1 MSVSPSSHMHEGDSN
16 HRHPGSDGGQS
27 APEVRDSNLHGT
39 LPAVP
44 QDEAQAPVQRPLF
57 EVMIRAHQEPLFV
70 ATISRL
76 LAKGGPAAPEMMW
89 GAIQEILDKGPSHR
103 AAIAWD
109 IAEALCRHAK
119 RNSFAQH
126 NLPSAKTVADLIAVN
141 PQGAW
146 AGFKQLRSYYALDAL
161 EVALRLSPC
170 AGGSPGTRAF
180 GFICVKEGYMELAQ
194 REENLPR
201 IAALLKTAV
210 ARREPTSLEACL
222 FIRDR
227 YESCRGWLG
236 KEAEA
241 AMLWRLRDDLTKL
254 LLKVPVACEGNLKI
268 SLLYPRE
275 IPHPALGREP
285 QRLLT
290 TERWILEQSEF
301 LTDALG
307 NDHASK
313 LPVIDERGD
322 LDSSHFIY
330 LGSFPDVRFRGIQS
344 VTSRFDRDSHVLM
357 PLARGLGIE
366 VPGIWEPQDG
376 KRLSTEIAP
385 RNWVSR
391 EDEERY
397 EASQVTLA
405 CRCVAAHYWKPDVS
419 ERSRQGAYEFLRALI
434 RERPYHLALAAPGL
448 RKWHGEFYLDML
460 RTVRDEALNI
470 WRQESEASGS
480 NHVVRGTVVL
490 LDALGSVV
498 GELNRLGFDELTV
511 ALGSVS
517 ASLMNDIRFAAFI
530 AGMRTT
536 FQTSRIFEERAAAAL
551 ERFPDTLC
559 AAQLARNL
567 SEVRAPKNQAV
578 SIIHAQACRRDLEV
592 TSWLN
597 YAHSSL
603 VYGANPEI
611 RNRLRDVFEKRY
623 DRPIR
628 MLARWSPKARSSYR
642 IVIAALYPE
651 RVGEISSLRSSG
663 GNLFHSS
670 LEVRMKAAI
679 DEIPHLSV
687 QGGTYIPWAPAI
699 DGVLRSSNDSVPP
712 VVLLIDGE
720 PYHSV
725 NGSWPFRGFDGHSL
739 LVTKI
744 LTGAGYPV
752 LRISAQLGEA
762 SEREALRSSVCDAI
776 EHLATGAPGKD
787 PHLVIDAPDDYKDIV
802 GKALLYRPT
811 VPAPRLSRNP
821 EINIVAALL
830 DTLNASEVGDENE
843 RGES

>member
-1 MSVSPSSHMHEGDSN
+1 MSGSQSNHTKEGDSN
-16 HRHPGSDGGQS
+16 HRHRGSGERQS
-27 APEVRDSNLHGT
+27 APDACDSNLRGT
-39 LPAVP
+39 LPQVP
-44 QDEAQAPVQRPLF
+44 PDEAQAPARRPLF

-76 LAKGGPAAPEMMW
+76 LAKAGPGAPEMMW
-89 GAIQEILDKGPSHR
+89 GAVQQILDKGPSHR

-119 RNSFAQH
+119 RNSAAQH
-126 NLPSAKTVADLIAVN
+126 MQPSAKTVADLIAVN

-146 AGFKQLRSYYALDAL
+146 AGFKQLRSYYPLDAL
-161 EVALRLSPC
+161 EIAQTLRPR
-170 AGGSPGTRAF
+170 AGASQGTKAF
-180 GFICVKEGYMELAQ
+180 GFICVKEGYMDLVQ

-210 ARREPTSLEACL
+210 ARRDPTSLEACL

-236 KEAEA
+236 KEAES

-254 LLKVPVACEGNLKI
+254 LMKVPVTCEGNLKI

-275 IPHPALGREP
+275 VPHPALGREP
-285 QRLLT
+285 QRLLS
-290 TERWILEQSEF
+290 TERWILEQSQF
-301 LTDALG
+301 LIDAIG

-313 LPVIDERGD
+313 LSSIDERGD

-330 LGSFPDVRFRGIQS
+330 LGSFPDVRFRGIQT
-344 VTSRFDRDSHVLM
+344 VCSRFDRDTHVLM

-366 VPGIWEPQDG
+366 VPGLWESQDG

-391 EDEERY
+391 EDEDRY

-405 CRCVAAHYWKPDVS
+405 CRCVVAHYWKPDVS
-419 ERSRQGAYEFLRALI
+419 ERSRQRAYEFLRAVI
-434 RERPYHLALAAPGL
+434 RERSYPLALAAPGL

-460 RTVRDEALNI
+460 RIVRDEALHL
-470 WRQESEASGS
+470 WRRESAASGS
-480 NHVVRGTVVL
+480 NESVRGTVAL
-490 LDALGSVV
+490 LDAFGSVG
-498 GELNRLGFDELTV
+498 GEVNRLGFDELTL
-511 ALGSVS
+511 ALGSVT
-517 ASLMNDIRFAAFI
+517 ASLMNDTRFAAFI

-536 FQTSRIFEERAAAAL
+536 SQTSPIFEERAAAAV
-551 ERFPDTLC
+551 ERFPDTLG

-567 SEVRAPKNQAV
+567 SEVRAPATEAV
-578 SIIHAQACRRDLEV
+578 SLIHAQACRRDLDV
-592 TSWLN
+592 SSWLN
-597 YAHSSL
+597 YAHSAL
-603 VYGANPEI
+603 VYGANSEI
-611 RNRLRDVFEKRY
+611 RTRIREVFEERY
-623 DRPIR
+623 DRSVR
-628 MLARWSPKARSSYR
+628 MLSRWNPKARSSYR
-642 IVIAALYPE
+642 MLVGALYPE
-651 RVGEISSLRSSG
+651 RVGEISSLRSPAG
-663 GNLFHSS
+663 TLFQSS
-670 LEVRMKAAI
+670 LEARMKAAI
-679 DEIPHLSV
+679 AEIPHLSV

-699 DGVLRSSNDSVPP
+699 DGVLRSSGDSVPP
-712 VVLLIDGE
+712 VVLLVDGE

-762 SEREALRSSVCDAI
+762 NEREALRSSVCAAI
-776 EHLATGAPGKD
+776 EHLATGAPWND
-787 PHLVIDAPDDYKDIV
+787 PHLVVDAPDDYRDIV

-811 VPAPRLSRNP
+811 VPAPRLSCNP
-821 EINIVAALL
+821 EQKLIAALL
-830 DTLNASEVGDENE
+830 DTLNASEAGDENE
-843 RGES
+843 RGEC